1 MSADKGSALFVEKVT
16 ACIAA
21 AMPGAAFMELDSV
34 LGEEAVAL
42 AGYDEADARPV
53 DEIMAVLA
61 AAVRADGWE
70 AVSYVDEGNTVLKV
84 AKEGLGGGVFSV
96 QQSAIA
102 FTGIPGYG
110 TPAPDPQ
117 PAAPST
123 PTPLAE
129 PRRAVSEEIRGAI
142 RAAAPE
148 AVHPRDEFGEDGGVR
163 IAGWDPEE
171 RQSNGELLVKADG
184 YLTAHGW
191 QVSPDMWEDS
201 EDRSAVVRKAGV
213 ASGRLH
219 ASNGG
224 LTFIGRLAD

>member
-1 MSADKGSALFVEKVT
+1 VSADKGSALFVEKVT
-16 ACIAA
+16 AYITA

-42 AGYDEADARPV
+42 AGHDEADARPA
-53 DEIMAVLA
+53 DEVMAVLA
-61 AAVRADGWE
+61 EAVRADGWE
-70 AVSYVDEGNTVLKV
+70 AVSYVDEGNTVLKI

-96 QQSAIA
+96 QRSAIA

-110 TPAPDPQ
+110 TPDPAPR
-117 PAAPST
+117 PAP
-123 PTPLAE
+123 PVD
-129 PRRAVSEEIRGAI
+129 PRRAVSEEMRAAI

-148 AVHPRDEFGEDGGVR
+148 AVHPRDDFGDDGGVR

-171 RQSNGELLVKADG
+171 RQSNGELLTKADG

-224 LTFIGRLAD
+224 LTFVGHLAD